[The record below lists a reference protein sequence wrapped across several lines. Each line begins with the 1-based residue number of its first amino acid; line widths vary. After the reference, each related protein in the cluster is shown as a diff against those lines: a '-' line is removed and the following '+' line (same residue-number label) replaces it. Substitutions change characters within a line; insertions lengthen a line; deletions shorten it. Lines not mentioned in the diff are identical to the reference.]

1 MSLCFFFFFN
11 TKLMRNK
18 MHSSKHAQK
27 ERIRIYYQ
35 TIVMIL
41 YLGFH
46 WHTHTL
52 INCCKKNLRVPVR
65 DNISKKIQDIVQE
78 CGKKNTLAGYY
89 TLRQNISL
97 EDYFTVQDSSCVL
110 RVCYVLCVCEGNQVE
125 ATDIL
130 RDE

>member
-1 MSLCFFFFFN
+1 NQKVNESLFLLLLQHKIDEKQDAFLQARAEREN
-11 TKLMRNK
+11 QNLL
-18 MHSSKHAQK
+18 SSYCNDPLF
-27 ERIRIYYQ
+27 RIP
-35 TIVMIL
+35 L
-41 YLGFH
+41 A
-46 WHTHTL
+46 HTHVL

-110 RVCYVLCVCEGNQVE
+110 RVVCVK
-125 ATDIL
+125 
-130 RDE
+130 